1 MKFIDEFRNAKDSE
15 KIANEIKR
23 ITKHR
28 WQIMEICGGQTH
40 TILKYKLEELLPQQI
55 TLIHG
60 PGCPVCVTS
69 TDFIDKAITIAFNDN
84 VILTSYGDMLRVP
97 GSKYNLLYAKAL
109 DANIRTVYSPIESV
123 RLAQKNPDKK
133 IVFFAIGFETTAP
146 ATASSILEAKRL
158 SLKNYSVLCAHVL
171 VPPAIELLL
180 QSKLTKINAILAA
193 GHVCTVMGY
202 KEYLPIANKY
212 KVPIVVTG
220 FEPNDILLGILM
232 AVRQLEDGRYE
243 VENQYSRA
251 VKENGNWY
259 AQKIM
264 YEVFEVTDCNWR
276 GIGLIKN
283 SGLKLKKEYSDYDAE
298 KIFCINS
305 VQQYQ
310 ENDCIAGLILQGIK
324 KPYECSQ
331 FNKKC
336 TPDNPLGAPMVS
348 SEGACS
354 AYYRYNLFNKII
366 NKDERQI
373 KY

>member
-1 MKFIDEFRNAKDSE
+1 MKFIDEYRNAKDAE
-15 KIANEIKR
+15 KITNEIKR

-109 DANIRTVYSPIESV
+109 GANIRTVYSPIESV
-123 RLAQKNPDKK
+123 RLAQENPDKK

-146 ATASSILEAKRL
+146 ATASSIVEAKRL
-158 SLKNYSVLCAHVL
+158 GLKNYSILCAHVL

-180 QSKLTKINAILAA
+180 QSQLTKINAILAA

-202 KEYLPIANKY
+202 KEYLPIAKKY

-232 AVRQLEDGRYE
+232 ATRQLEEGRYE

-251 VKENGNWY
+251 VKENGNLN
-259 AQKIM
+259 AQKIT

-298 KIFCINS
+298 KIFSINS
-305 VQQYQ
+305 VQSHQ

-331 FNKKC
+331 FNKNC
-336 TPDNPLGAPMVS
+336 NPDNPLGAPMVS

-354 AYYRYNLFNKII
+354 AYYRYYSINKFI